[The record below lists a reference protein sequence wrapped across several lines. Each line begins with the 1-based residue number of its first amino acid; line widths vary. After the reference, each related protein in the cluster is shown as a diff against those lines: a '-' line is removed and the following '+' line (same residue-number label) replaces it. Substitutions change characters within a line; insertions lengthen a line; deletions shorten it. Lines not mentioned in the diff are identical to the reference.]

1 MSKGIS
7 DETSKAAWDF
17 MKYLAT
23 PEVQAKWHVESGYF
37 AVNPKAYDQEIVKK
51 EWRKYPQ
58 LKVTVDQL
66 HKTKST
72 PATQGALISVFP
84 ESRQKVVTGME
95 SLYQGVK
102 PKEALDQAAKET
114 NRALEVGN
122 QK

>member
-1 MSKGIS
+1 MSNGIS
-7 DETSKAAWDF
+7 EETQKATWDF

-23 PEVQAKWHVESGYF
+23 PEAQAKWHVETGYF
-37 AVNPKAYDQEIVKK
+37 AINPKAYEQDIVKK
-51 EWRKYPQ
+51 EWEKYPQ

-66 HKTKST
+66 SQTKPS

-84 ESRQKVVTGME
+84 ESRQKIVSGME

-102 PKEALDQAAKET
+102 PQEALDRAAEET
-114 NRALEVGN
+114 NRSLEAAN